1 MFEKGK
7 QYLLSYFIMQKNQ
20 KGEKREHASF
30 TGTAFAFCLLS
41 FGKLLVNQLSSIDRK
56 CKKLITHV

>member
-1 MFEKGK
+1 MFEKGRK
-7 QYLLSYFIMQKNQ
+7 YLLSYF

-41 FGKLLVNQLSSIDRK
+41 FGKLVVNQLSSIDRK
-56 CKKLITHV
+56 CKKLIG